1 MSITVSYVILDHLKK
16 DDGTNFIRIR
26 ITHKRKSKYLKTNIA
41 VEPSDFTRTGNL
53 KNQGKI
59 DLAKDEVKINRKIV
73 DAMPTSASDEM
84 DVDDVVRY
92 IKAKRADGEGFRL
105 DFASYGI
112 SLAEKMKPGTGKN
125 YIVAMRCL
133 VRYFGHNPDI
143 SEITVRAMRGFE
155 EFIRQEKKM
164 VYHVDKGIVEG
175 DGTKSER
182 AVNMYTGAVR
192 AIYKKARI
200 EFNDPDLGIMRIP
213 VDIFE
218 YYKVPRVPAAEHRD
232 IPAEW
237 IQMMLDQREGLE
249 GRERMAIDVFLL
261 SFGLMGIN
269 SIDLYNAK
277 EQPKG
282 GVLHYFRTKTTDKR
296 ADGAEMFVR
305 IEECV
310 RGLVNEYR
318 GKERAFRFHTMYATD
333 NTFNAAINKGLKS
346 WKSRNGLEN
355 EDKFTFYSARHTW
368 ATLGASKRVGIDL
381 ALVTEGLCHVDQG
394 RKVDMIYIRKD
405 WERVWDA
412 NAKVLG
418 LFRW

>member
-1 MSITVSYVILDHLKK
+1 MSVTVSYVILDHLKK
-16 DDGTNFIRIR
+16 DDGTNFIRVR

-59 DLAKDEVKINRKIV
+59 DLAKDEVKIIRKIV

-155 EFIRQEKKM
+155 EFIRKEKKM

-218 YYKVPRVPAAEHRD
+218 YYKVPKVPPAEHRD
-232 IPAEW
+232 IPPEW
-237 IQMMLDQREGLE
+237 IQMMLDQRGGLE

-269 SIDLYNAK
+269 SIDLYNVK
-277 EQPKG
+277 EQPKN
-282 GVLHYFRTKTTDKR
+282 GVLHYFRTKTTDR
-296 ADGAEMFVR
+296 RSDGAEMFVR

-310 RGLVNEYR
+310 MGLVNEYR

-333 NTFNAAINKGLKS
+333 NTFNAAINKGLKA
-346 WKSRNGLEN
+346 WKSRNGLED

>member
-1 MSITVSYVILDHLKK
+1 
-16 DDGTNFIRIR
+16 
-26 ITHKRKSKYLKTNIA
+26 
-41 VEPSDFTRTGNL
+41 
-53 KNQGKI
+53 
-59 DLAKDEVKINRKIV
+59 
-73 DAMPTSASDEM
+73 
-84 DVDDVVRY
+84 
-92 IKAKRADGEGFRL
+92 
-105 DFASYGI
+105 
-112 SLAEKMKPGTGKN
+112 
-125 YIVAMRCL
+125 
-133 VRYFGHNPDI
+133 
-143 SEITVRAMRGFE
+143 
-155 EFIRQEKKM
+155 
-164 VYHVDKGIVEG
+164 
-175 DGTKSER
+175 
-182 AVNMYTGAVR
+182 MYTGAVR

-269 SIDLYNAK
+269 SIDLYNVR
-277 EQPKG
+277 EQPKD
-282 GVLHYFRTKTTDKR
+282 GVLHYFRTKTTDR
-296 ADGAEMFVR
+296 RSDGAEMFVR

-318 GKERAFRFHTMYATD
+318 GKERTFRFHTMYATD

-346 WKSRNGLEN
+346 WKSRNGLED

-394 RKVDMIYIRKD
+394 RKVDMVYIRKD

-418 LFRW
+418 LFQWK